1 MMHLFAN
8 LHHIAAKRGDGLR
21 PELRR
26 LLEQP
31 NADSETDCA
40 SAASGDH
47 EGRRTARS
55 GSDFAPTDTDALHHG
70 VSRLP
75 ANPK

>member
-1 MMHLFAN
+1 MMYLFAN

-31 NADSETDCA
+31 NADPEADCV
-40 SAASGDH
+40 SAASEDH
-47 EGRRTARS
+47 EGRRTAKS
-55 GSDFAPTDTDALHHG
+55 GSDLAPTGTDALDEG

-75 ANPK
+75 ASRK